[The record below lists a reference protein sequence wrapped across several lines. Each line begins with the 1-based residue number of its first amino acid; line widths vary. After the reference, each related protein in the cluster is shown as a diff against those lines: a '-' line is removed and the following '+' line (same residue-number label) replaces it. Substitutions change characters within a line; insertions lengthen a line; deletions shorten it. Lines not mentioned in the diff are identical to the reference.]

1 MFDTDEEK
9 KYWNVWIGFRT
20 PTHIVFQVRR
30 WGFYEKIY
38 QEGGETRSQVLH
50 DIEDFIQYGMKKN
63 ITIYK

>member
-1 MFDTDEEK
+1 M
-9 KYWNVWIGFRT
+9 WIGFRT

-63 ITIYK
+63 ITIHK